1 MFLERATRILINGKI
16 FTADEKNPWAQAV
29 VIKGNK
35 IVYVGAN
42 EGALKFAGDAAQAQ
56 DLGGKLATPGLI
68 DGHMHFFGAT
78 VFEGL
83 AQLSGLNPEEILK
96 TVKAYIEERPERSAY
111 AGEGWFDNAFGEV
124 GPNKKDLDA
133 ICPDKPVALFSASM
147 HTLWCNSK
155 ALEIA
160 NITRDTPDVDPQGG
174 VVFQRDENGEPTG
187 YAKELGSINQIMR
200 CANYFDDSLLD
211 KTFKSFMAKCAGLGI
226 TSVVDCGALSFMKSL
241 MNDKL
246 NAAFDKNKTPIRLN
260 FCGYAGASGLYEAAF
275 NDTLDLARKYKNDRF
290 FCSFHKLFNDGTVE
304 SASAALPNAYPSG
317 NIIKPNMTAETLAE
331 KFERCAKAG
340 LDVNV
345 HAIGSNAVRNV
356 LLAAGIVRKKGYKD
370 IRIICSHSSY
380 VFPEDVALFGKNDVF
395 SDTTGCWISAADEA
409 TDEFI
414 SKLTDAR
421 AYPVRSIMAG
431 GTKVGFGSDFPTD
444 PMSLPPMKSIEC
456 LVTRQAVGQKD
467 GYVHDGAERLSVE
480 EVIKGYTI
488 NNAYQMRKEDVLGSI
503 EVGKYADITIFE
515 QNLFE
520 IEPHEIHN
528 VKVAETIKDGLTTYK
543 S

>member
-1 MFLERATRILINGKI
+1 MERATRILINGKI

-35 IVYVGAN
+35 IAYVGAN
-42 EGALKFAGDAAQAQ
+42 EAALKFAANSAQVQ

-83 AQLSGLNPEEILK
+83 AQLSGLNPEEMLK
-96 TVKAYIEERPERSAY
+96 AVKAYVEERPERAAY
-111 AGEGWFDNAFGEV
+111 AGEGWLDNAFGEV

-160 NITRDTPDVDPQGG
+160 NITRNTPDVDPQGG

-211 KTFKSFMAKCAGLGI
+211 KTFKNFMAKCAGFGI

-275 NDTLDLARKYKNDRF
+275 NDTLDLSGKYNNDRF

-356 LLAAGIVRKKGYKD
+356 LLAAGIVREKGYKD

-395 SDTTGCWISAADEA
+395 SDTTGCWISAADEE

-414 SKLTDAR
+414 SKLADAR
-421 AYPVRSIMAG
+421 AYPVKSIMTG
-431 GTKVGFGSDFPTD
+431 GATVGFGSDFPTD
-444 PMSLPPMKSIEC
+444 PASLPPMKSIEC

-467 GYVHDGAERLSVE
+467 GFVHDGAERLSIE